1 MLLWYRG
8 TLQTSSPGRELVL
21 LSHSIPARFCDA
33 QGMVDVKLDSRAQG
47 CALDG
52 RAAWGGGPPL
62 RILHSPYSPHSWSRE
77 PPSTGCRG
85 RRNRTVVAQGMR
97 GVRAGFPAGRCQARC
112 AHLADSLTTLLGGS
126 SCRGGCEILSEVSP
140 APETE
145 SLLRSSG
152 KPRQSAADEL
162 PGGVPSDWCSPES
175 RGPGGGEGPGG
186 PQRALLAGRWSG
198 HSGMSGGPLPL
209 GASRVWAGKG
219 PTGDP
224 LNL

>member
-62 RILHSPYSPHSWSRE
+62 RILYSPCSPHPWSRE

-126 SCRGGCEILSEVSP
+126 SAPHVEEGVKSSRRCRQHLKQGVSSQKLWE
-140 APETE
+140 ARPECC
-145 SLLRSSG
+145 R
-152 KPRQSAADEL
+152 
-162 PGGVPSDWCSPES
+162 
-175 RGPGGGEGPGG
+175 
-186 PQRALLAGRWSG
+186 
-198 HSGMSGGPLPL
+198 
-209 GASRVWAGKG
+209 
-219 PTGDP
+219 
-224 LNL
+224 